1 MTSSFSLTQRLA
13 RGLWQLSW
21 LLLARSTPRP
31 LHAWRVLLLRMWG
44 ARIGAGCLVYGDA
57 VIWAPWHL
65 SMGDGAAIGDEAE
78 IYNVAPIALGARAV
92 VSQKAFLC
100 SASHDHR
107 HEDFP
112 LTSAPITLGER
123 AWVAARAIVLP
134 GVSIGAGAVVGAGS
148 VVTRDVAPG
157 CTVAG
162 NPARVVRA
170 AEAGS
175 FSSSSA

>member
-21 LLLARSTPRP
+21 LLLARWTPRP

-107 HEDFP
+107 REDFP

-134 GVSIGAGAVVGAGS
+134 GVSIGAGAAVGAGS

-175 FSSSSA
+175 SPSSSA

>member
-21 LLLARSTPRP
+21 LLLARWTPRP

-107 HEDFP
+107 REDFP

-134 GVSIGAGAVVGAGS
+134 GVSIGAGAAVGAGS
-148 VVTRDVAPG
+148 VVTRDVESFS
-157 CTVAG
+157 VVVG
-162 NPARVVRA
+162 NPARVIKKL
-170 AEAGS
+170 EKPHDYN
-175 FSSSSA
+175 

>member
-21 LLLARSTPRP
+21 LLLARWTPRP
-31 LHAWRVLLLRMWG
+31 FHAWRVLLLQRWG
-44 ARIGAGCLVYGDA
+44 ARIGAGCLVYADV

-65 SMGDGAAIGDEAE
+65 SMADGAAIGDGAE
-78 IYNVAPIALGARAV
+78 IYNVAPISLGVRAV

-107 HEDFP
+107 REDFP
-112 LTSAPITLGER
+112 LTSAPITVGDR

-134 GVSIGAGAVVGAGS
+134 GITIGAGAVVAAGS
-148 VVTRDVAPG
+148 VVTRNVVPG

-170 AEAGS
+170 AEGG
-175 FSSSSA
+175 SSSSA